1 MANRNQVLGQVRV
14 KVDGEV
20 LETNGTS
27 TIELGGPVR
36 TPVVGDYQAGAFS
49 ETIAPSKVET
59 NLLVKQG
66 TSVASL
72 RTIDNATLTIEADI
86 GRTYIIR
93 GAYVAEVISLTT
105 SEGTA
110 QVVFQGPPA
119 EEVR

>member
-36 TPVVGDYQAGAFS
+36 TAVRGDYQAGAFS
-49 ETIAPSKVET
+49 EMTQESKVET
-59 NLLVKQG
+59 NLLVKRG
-66 TSVASL
+66 TMLGTL
-72 RTIDNATLTIEADI
+72 RAIDNATLTIETDT
-86 GRTYIIR
+86 GQTFIIR
-93 GAYVAEVISLTT
+93 GAYVADVISLTT
-105 SEGTA
+105 SDGTA